1 MNDLCLILDL
11 PVFMVFKFLEV
22 TSLEC
27 LLKQFFKLHLLR
39 FLRRMVQASGQF
51 YFRLL
56 THSAIKAEECCTV

>member
-27 LLKQFFKLHLLR
+27 LLKQFLK
-39 FLRRMVQASGQF
+39 FLRRRVQALGQF
-51 YFRLL
+51 CFRLL